1 MFMGKSLY
9 TVTIP
14 WYTLGSKKYEFG
26 EEVKM
31 TKTWN
36 LIETDYALR
45 ACKALKEKDYLAL
58 VYTTEYLIE
67 IKRLIEQSMNIEE
80 LEMEVIK
87 LTVEIDRIDELM
99 KTRDGRAER
108 LDLYEFRKDKSDR
121 RYLIKEF
128 LLRNKYSL

>member
-1 MFMGKSLY
+1 MN
-9 TVTIP
+9 
-14 WYTLGSKKYEFG
+14 
-26 EEVKM
+26 
-31 TKTWN
+31 KTWN

-45 ACKALKEKDYLAL
+45 ACKALKEKDYLTL

-87 LTVEIDRIDELM
+87 LTVEIDRIAELM
-99 KTRDGRAER
+99 KTRDGAEW
-108 LDLYEFRKDKSDR
+108 LDLNEFKKDKSDR